1 MSGGSGGKFM
11 AKPLEQKGMMRVS
24 IEDNGKENAFCE
36 MKTEEAGPI
45 AALLLKTAKDAN
57 ANYAPT
63 GRSNYSVLVPSG
75 INVAPGHKPGYH
87 TLVFHFGDTTI
98 GFAIPHQELQT
109 FGQRLM
115 TLGAE
120 GLAQ

>member
-1 MSGGSGGKFM
+1 MGSGTGGKFK
-11 AKPLEQKGMMRVS
+11 ATPLEQKGMMRVS
-24 IEDNGKENAFCE
+24 IEENGKENAFCE

-45 AALLLKTAKDAN
+45 AAILLKVAKDAN
-57 ANYAPT
+57 ANYPPT
-63 GRSNYSVLVPSG
+63 GRPNFSILVPSG

-98 GFAIPHQELQT
+98 GFAIPHQELKT
-109 FGQRLM
+109 FGERLM

-120 GLAQ
+120 GSAQ